1 MALAIIVAVLFAAAG
16 QVGAEQGGAAKKTW
30 TRGDQESPEM
40 HPGRSCIDCHAK
52 GEGPT
57 FIIAGTVFQDI
68 SEADD
73 VYGVPGAVVQITDA
87 SGKVRTLTTNASGN
101 FFLKARGNTVAM
113 PFTAKVIYKGNENAM
128 AASQSTG
135 NCAACH
141 TAQGRNG
148 APGRIIVP

>member
-1 MALAIIVAVLFAAAG
+1 MGVIVLFAAAG
-16 QVGAEQGGAAKKTW
+16 YVSAQQSGVAKKTW
-30 TRGDQESPEM
+30 TRGDEESPEM
-40 HPGRSCIDCHAK
+40 HPGLSCIDCHAR
-52 GEGPT
+52 GEGPK
-57 FIIAGTVFQDI
+57 FIIAGTVFQSI

-87 SGKVRTLTTNASGN
+87 KGKVRKLTTNASGN
-101 FFLKARGNTVAM
+101 FFLKAWGNSVSM

-128 AASQSTG
+128 ATPQSSG

-141 TAQGRNG
+141 TAQGLNG